1 MENYS
6 EQDVKKLKVLIV
18 DDDPQIRRLIRLI
31 LESRFTFTVIEA
43 EDGVKALA
51 RIKSDMP
58 FLVIL
63 DVMMPEM
70 DGIQVLKEIRKNEE
84 LKTLPVIICSAVSER
99 SKVLELYN
107 EGIADYIIKPI
118 NPIVFSNKVTQY
130 LKQHLEKIIKK
141 VYLNK
146 ES

>member
-1 MENYS
+1 MENFS
-6 EQDVKKLKVLIV
+6 EQEVKKLKVLVV

-31 LESRFTFTVIEA
+31 LESRFTFTVLEA

-51 RIKSDMP
+51 RIDMDMP

-63 DVMMPEM
+63 DIMMPEM
-70 DGIQVLKEIRKNEE
+70 DGIAVLKEIRKKEE
-84 LKTLPVIICSAVSER
+84 LKDLPVIICSAVSER
-99 SKVLELYN
+99 SKVLELYS

-146 ES
+146 EV

>member
-1 MENYS
+1 MENIS
-6 EQDVKKLKVLIV
+6 EQEVKKLKVLVV

-31 LESRFTFTVIEA
+31 LESRFTFTVLEA
-43 EDGVKALA
+43 EDGVKALN
-51 RIKSDMP
+51 RIESDMP

-63 DVMMPEM
+63 DIMMPEM
-70 DGIQVLKEIRKNEE
+70 DGIQVLKEIRKRDEW
-84 LKTLPVIICSAVSER
+84 KDLPVIVCSAVSER

-107 EGIADYIIKPI
+107 SGIADYIIKPI

-130 LKQHLEKIIKK
+130 LKQHLERIIKK

-146 ES
+146 ET